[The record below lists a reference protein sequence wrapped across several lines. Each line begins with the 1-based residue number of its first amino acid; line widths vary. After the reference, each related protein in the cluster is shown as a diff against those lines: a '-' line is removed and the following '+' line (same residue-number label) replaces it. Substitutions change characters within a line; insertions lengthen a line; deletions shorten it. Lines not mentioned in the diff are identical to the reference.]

1 MKKWITILL
10 FLIPQFCF
18 SQVQSNSNSERKEST
33 IEINMQEGIS
43 ELMERNQQIN
53 LLKEGIEGFC
63 VQIYLGNS
71 REKAQKIKY
80 RFMKKF
86 PQIKSVSYE
95 RVSPNWKVKVGK
107 FRTKLEAEKLKNFI
121 ISEYPNCFITEIIV
135 PIGEFD

>member
-1 MKKWITILL
+1 MKKLILVSLL
-10 FLIPQFCF
+10 FVPNLFLAQINTD
-18 SQVQSNSNSERKEST
+18 SLREKKRSK

-43 ELMERNQQIN
+43 ELMERNQEIN
-53 LLKEGIEGFC
+53 LLKEGIEGYC
-63 VQIYLGNS
+63 VQIYLGAS
-71 REKAQKIKY
+71 REKAQSIKY
-80 RFMKKF
+80 EFMKQF
-86 PQIKSVSYE
+86 PKIKSVSYE

>member
-71 REKAQKIKY
+71 REKAQKTKY
-80 RFMKKF
+80 RFMRKF

>member
-1 MKKWITILL
+1 MKKWIPILL
-10 FLIPQFCF
+10 FIIPQFCF
-18 SQVQSNSNSERKEST
+18 SQVQSDSISERKEST

-53 LLKEGIEGFC
+53 LLKKGIEGFC

-71 REKAQKIKY
+71 REQAQKTKY

-86 PQIKSVSYE
+86 PKIKSVSYE
-95 RVSPNWKVKVGK
+95 RVSPNWKVRVGK
-107 FRTKLEAEKLKNFI
+107 CRTKLEAEKLKNFI

>member
-18 SQVQSNSNSERKEST
+18 SQVQSENISERKEST

-43 ELMERNQQIN
+43 ELMEKNQQIN

-71 REKAQKIKY
+71 REKAQRTKY

-107 FRTKLEAEKLKNFI
+107 LRTKLEAEKLKNVI

>member
-1 MKKWITILL
+1 
-10 FLIPQFCF
+10 
-18 SQVQSNSNSERKEST
+18 
-33 IEINMQEGIS
+33 
-43 ELMERNQQIN
+43 
-53 LLKEGIEGFC
+53 
-63 VQIYLGNS
+63 
-71 REKAQKIKY
+71 
-80 RFMKKF
+80 MKKF

>member
-1 MKKWITILL
+1 MKKHITILL

-18 SQVQSNSNSERKEST
+18 SQIQSDSISERKKLT
-33 IEINMQEGIS
+33 IEINMQEGIY

-53 LLKEGIEGFC
+53 LLKEGVEGYC
-63 VQIYLGNS
+63 VQIYLGSS
-71 REKAQKIKY
+71 REKAQRMKY
-80 RFMKKF
+80 KFMKQF
-86 PQIKSVSYE
+86 PKIKSVSYE

-121 ISEYPNCFITEIIV
+121 ISEYPSCFITEVIV